1 MLGGIRAL
9 REAPRA
15 TAALSATLVV
25 AAAVTL
31 GSMFTPFVT
40 QGCIFCP
47 VDYTIPARSV
57 FQGLDGWIALVVGV
71 ALLFFSVV
79 LLTIRR
85 ERRTA
90 IVCAALAAAALVLCI
105 FERVDAAGRVIGL
118 DAVAPPVELG
128 VPGAQIVGIPPPVY
142 TDFGFYVF
150 LVSSIVAFIA
160 AMGMLVTLTSNAPPD
175 RIPLTTTTR

>member
-1 MLGGIRAL
+1 MVGRVRAL
-9 REAPRA
+9 LDGPQ
-15 TAALSATLVV
+15 AAARLSATLLV
-25 AAAVTL
+25 AAMVTL

-47 VDYTIPARSV
+47 VDYTFPGRSV
-57 FQGLDGWIALVVGV
+57 FQGLDGWIALAVGV

-105 FERVDAAGRVIGL
+105 VERADAAGRVIGL
-118 DAVAPPVELG
+118 DAVAPPVVLG
-128 VPGAQIVGIPPPVY
+128 VPGTPVAGIPPPVY

-150 LVSSIVAFIA
+150 LVSSIVALIA
-160 AMGMLVTLTSNAPPD
+160 AIGIVVTLTRNAPPD
-175 RIPLTTTTR
+175 RTTATAIA

>member
-1 MLGGIRAL
+1 MLGKVRAL
-9 REAPRA
+9 GDAPRA
-15 TAALSATLVV
+15 AAGLSATLLV

-71 ALLFFSVV
+71 ALLFFSV

-90 IVCAALAAAALVLCI
+90 IVCAVLAAAATRPLHLG
-105 FERVDAAGRVIGL
+105 EGRRG
-118 DAVAPPVELG
+118 
-128 VPGAQIVGIPPPVY
+128 GAC
-142 TDFGFYVF
+142 
-150 LVSSIVAFIA
+150 
-160 AMGMLVTLTSNAPPD
+160 D
-175 RIPLTTTTR
+175 RSGRRRSTG

>member
-1 MLGGIRAL
+1 M
-9 REAPRA
+9 
-15 TAALSATLVV
+15 SATLLV

-40 QGCIFCP
+40 QGCIFCA
-47 VDYTIPARSV
+47 VDYTLPARSV
-57 FQGLDGWIALVVGV
+57 FQGLDGWITLLVGV

-79 LLTIRR
+79 LLAIRR

-150 LVSSIVAFIA
+150 LASSIVAFIA
-160 AMGMLVTLTSNAPPD
+160 AMGIVVTLTRNAPPD
-175 RIPLTTTTR
+175 RITTAAIAR

>member
-1 MLGGIRAL
+1 M
-9 REAPRA
+9 
-15 TAALSATLVV
+15 SATLLV

-47 VDYTIPARSV
+47 LDYTIPARSV
-57 FQGLDGWIALVVGV
+57 FQGLDGWIALLVGV
-71 ALLFFSVV
+71 ALLFFSV

-105 FERVDAAGRVIGL
+105 FERADAAGRVIGQ

-128 VPGAQIVGIPPPVY
+128 VPGAQIAGIPPPVY

-150 LVSSIVAFIA
+150 LVFAIVAFVTAVGIV
-160 AMGMLVTLTSNAPPD
+160 VTLMRNAPPD
-175 RIPLTTTTR
+175 RTTGAAIA